1 MCSFAHFRLAG
12 NSKEIMNQGEQFAGK
27 AKTIAQI
34 ARFELGTVSKT
45 KKDGTNVL
53 LFVPG
58 GQ

>member
-1 MCSFAHFRLAG
+1 MKVFGYGPAMGSQL
-12 NSKEIMNQGEQFAGK
+12 QGTVGD
-27 AKTIAQI
+27 
-34 ARFELGTVSKT
+34 RFERLGDSEVDTLEGA

>member
-1 MCSFAHFRLAG
+1 MESEMGGADF
-12 NSKEIMNQGEQFAGK
+12 GK
-27 AKTIAQI
+27 TAKPIALE
-34 ARFELGTVSKT
+34 RGFETGTVSKT

>member
-1 MCSFAHFRLAG
+1 VNH
-12 NSKEIMNQGEQFAGK
+12 GEQFAGK